1 MKPLY
6 SVAQI
11 RAIEQ
16 AAAATLEP
24 GTLMQRAGQAAAAMA
39 LALLAGQAN
48 RSVLLLAGPGNNG
61 GDALEAAANL
71 SHVSAGVD
79 VTVIH
84 IQGQAPVSDETAR
97 ALARAQASQVRFID
111 ELPAGDPGLLIDG
124 LFGIG
129 LTRPLDGSAR
139 ALVEAVNALGW
150 TVLALDVPSGLDA
163 DTGNVVGEYGVAMR
177 ATHTLT
183 FIGDKPGLHTADG
196 RDHAGAVQVDPL
208 AIDPELFPPAV
219 AELNEPALFAA
230 QLKPRPHN
238 SHKGSFG
245 DVAIVGGAH
254 GMAGAG
260 MLAARGALF
269 TGAGRVLVAALDPGP
284 AFDSVQPE
292 IMFRDAASY
301 AVDNG
306 TLVIGPGMGGSAHAM
321 RLLAGALAGDAALV
335 LDADALNLISAS
347 VDLQQRLTSRAGAKL
362 LTPHPL
368 EAARLLGVTSAEIQ
382 RDRLAA
388 ARRIAGRFGATVV
401 LKGSGSVIA
410 SPDGAA
416 VINTTGNPGLATA
429 GTGDILAGICGSL
442 LAQRWP
448 VRAAALG
455 AVWIHGAAAD
465 RLVAQ
470 GVGPIGM
477 CAGELPAAARAV
489 LNELVAD
496 AVRPGG
502 RPQS

>member
-11 RAIEQ
+11 RAIEH
-16 AAAATLEP
+16 AAAAALEP
-24 GTLMQRAGQAAAAMA
+24 GTLMQRAGQVAANVA

-61 GDALEAAANL
+61 GDALETAANL
-71 SHVSAGVD
+71 AHVSAGVD

-84 IQGQAPVSDETAR
+84 IAGQGPLSDETAQ
-97 ALARAQASQVRFID
+97 ALARAQASPVRFID
-111 ELPAGDPGLLIDG
+111 ALPPADPGLVIDG

-129 LTRPLDGSAR
+129 LARPLDGNAR

-150 TVLALDVPSGLDA
+150 PVLALDVPSGLDA

-177 ATHTLT
+177 AAHILT
-183 FIGDKPGLHTADG
+183 FIGDKPGLHTCAG
-196 RDHAGAVQVDPL
+196 RDHAGTVQVDRL
-208 AIDPELFPPAV
+208 AIEPALFPPSATG
-219 AELNEPALFAA
+219 LNEPALFAS
-230 QLKPRPHN
+230 QLKPRAHN

-254 GMAGAG
+254 GMAGAA
-260 MLAARGALF
+260 MLAARAALF
-269 TGAGRVLVAALDPGP
+269 SGAGRVLVAALDPGP

-301 AVDNG
+301 PVDSG

-321 RLLAGALAGDAALV
+321 RLLASALSGDAALV

-347 VDLQQRLTSRAGAKL
+347 VDLQQRLTARAGAKL

-368 EAARLLGVTSAEIQ
+368 EAARLLGVTTAEIQ

-388 ARRIAGRFGATVV
+388 ARSISERFGAIVV

-416 VINTTGNPGLATA
+416 VINTSGNPGLATA
-429 GTGDILAGICGSL
+429 GTGDVLAGICGSL
-442 LAQRWP
+442 LAQKWP
-448 VRAAALG
+448 ARDAALG

-470 GVGPIGM
+470 GVGPIGI

-489 LNELVAD
+489 LNELVTGAS
-496 AVRPGG
+496 RPGG